1 MNILP
6 DGTVIQSTL
15 SLMNPRA
22 VNESYFKDFGL
33 KEGIVTAVYY
43 PDEEDNISKK
53 WIEYDVS
60 VLERRSDGSTTS
72 VQYLRCQVV
81 DLFGSLHNYT
91 TYTYA
96 APAKQEDK
104 IYKGG
109 ARVLVLVL
117 NGNSGYGNCV
127 IVGGL
132 PSSDIAGNE
141 ALRPAPKKEDG
152 QFYTFSFNGIDIN
165 INKDGEYSLTFQS
178 PMGENGKRVNE
189 KASGVNFQIN
199 KDGVVSITTPDKQKL
214 IIDRV
219 NQSITV
225 GDEESKIIIDTK
237 NKIMTLE
244 SNGKIT
250 SKAKEE
256 VNVSADKDI
265 KLQSKAKIQ
274 AEADQD
280 ITIDTKANM
289 QTKVGANWQ
298 INVSGNVQ
306 LKAGGLL
313 QLEGGAIAQLK
324 GAMTK
329 LGEGTVLAAGVGISQ
344 AFGVN
349 GGGPM
354 VSNIITGSATTFI
367 GS

>member
-1 MNILP
+1 MKILS

-15 SLMNPRA
+15 SLYDPHK
-22 VNESYFKDFGL
+22 VNESYFKDFGI
-33 KEGIVTAVYY
+33 KRGVITAIYY

-60 VLERRSDGSTTS
+60 VLEERADGSVTS
-72 VQYLRCQVV
+72 VQYLRCQAI
-81 DLFGSLHNYT
+81 DLFGSLENYVQF
-91 TYTYA
+91 A
-96 APAKQEDK
+96 FLPPKSQEDK
-104 IYKGG
+104 IFKQGSH
-109 ARVLVLVL
+109 VLIASLS
-117 NGNSGYGNCV
+117 GNNGYGKCV
-127 IVGGL
+127 ILGGL
-132 PSSDIAGNE
+132 PDTTQDAKYK
-141 ALRPAPKKEDG
+141 APKKEDG
-152 QFYTFSFNGIDIN
+152 IFYKFSFNGVDIE
-165 INKDGEYSLTFQS
+165 INKDGEYSLVFNS
-178 PMGENGKRVNE
+178 PMQDDKRVNE
-189 KASGVNFQIN
+189 KAAGTSFSIN
-199 KDGVVSITTPDKQKL
+199 KDGVVSIINPDKQK
-214 IIDRV
+214 IIVDRV
-219 NQSITV
+219 NQVITV

-244 SNGKIT
+244 SNGKIEAKAKDELSINT
-250 SKAKEE
+250 EKDVKINSKAKF
-256 VNVSADKDI
+256 DC
-265 KLQSKAKIQ
+265 KA
-274 AEADQD
+274 EQD
-280 ITIDTKANM
+280 ISMEAKANM

-306 LKAGGLL
+306 LKAGGQLS
-313 QLEGGAIAQLK
+313 LEGGAIAQLK